1 MSSYF
6 LRKDLRIVGTQYG
19 FTQRISDHTT
29 KSELWEL
36 NRFFSKKTDLH

>member
-6 LRKDLRIVGTQYG
+6 LRKDLRIVGTY
-19 FTQRISDHTT
+19 TVAHSDHTT

-36 NRFFSKKTDLH
+36 IRILL